1 MKVELVAG
9 GRDYPNQGR
18 VFDVLNE
25 EYPHLVLHRCE
36 NGADTRA
43 SRWVVEHKRL
53 ALRCPSDWGGYGKAA
68 DSRRD
73 RMLLALL
80 STFSVG
86 GDDVRVVAF
95 PDRSDAANL
104 VHEAR
109 TWSSAER
116 EITG

>member
-1 MKVELVAG
+1 MKVVLVAG

-25 EYPHLVLHRCE
+25 ENPHLVLHRCE
-36 NGADTRA
+36 KGADTWA

-53 ALRCPSDWGGYGKAA
+53 ELRCRSDWRGYGEAA

-73 RMLLALL
+73 GMLLALL
-80 STFSVG
+80 STLSVA

-95 PDRSDAANL
+95 RDGSDAADR

-109 TWSSAER
+109 NRRFAVR